1 MTLGEQ
7 PELESEYYESDPSA
21 STETVT
27 MESVHLTN
35 VSSRPC
41 IQPAVTHFP
50 PAMLDQE
57 TRARGGILLY
67 ITVATYMFIGLAI
80 VCEDY
85 FVPALTKVSDGEL
98 YNIQIPPQCV
108 VKTFC
113 QMKNLLQHSPLSLR
127 DELSALGLSPDVAGA
142 TLMAAGSSAPELAT
156 STIGLFLAKDDIGV
170 SGVVGSAVFNITLV
184 SGAQLGLR
192 TMGRT
197 GLIYGH

>member
-1 MTLGEQ
+1 MTLGEHS
-7 PELESEYYESDPSA
+7 ELESEYDESDPQQPSA

-27 MESVHLTN
+27 MESVYLTN

-113 QMKNLLQHSPLSLR
+113 HS
-127 DELSALGLSPDVAGA
+127 
-142 TLMAAGSSAPELAT
+142 
-156 STIGLFLAKDDIGV
+156 V
-170 SGVVGSAVFNITLV
+170 S
-184 SGAQLGLR
+184 
-192 TMGRT
+192 
-197 GLIYGH
+197 